1 MEAGIAKIKVRL
13 GCGRVVEVV
22 PLRRAWQPRFFLA
35 QEAED
40 KPVLMLHESQ
50 VVWEKED
57 ADGLARTN
65 ATNAT
70 EGA

>member
-1 MEAGIAKIKVRL
+1 MEPSIAKVRVRL
-13 GCGRVVEVV
+13 GCGRVVVVV

-57 ADGLARTN
+57 AHGLATTN

-70 EGA
+70 EEA

>member
-1 MEAGIAKIKVRL
+1 MEAGIAKVRVRL
-13 GCGRVVEVV
+13 GCGRVVEVM

-50 VVWEKED
+50 AVWENEA
-57 ADGLARTN
+57 ADGPERA
-65 ATNAT
+65 NAT
-70 EGA
+70 EEA